1 MNGIPPDPDAPD
13 DVDDRYR
20 RASALDPSRP
30 GAAVRSAILEHATKL
45 AAQRAGNTD
54 EKAAPTVATM
64 RPAQFPP
71 WRRRATFGTL
81 AAAALAGLLIVPRLL
96 PPRQDSQQKTAINPA
111 PRAPSTE
118 APLAGAPVAGAQVPA
133 APRNEPAP
141 PNFVADEMRSPS
153 ADAASAP
160 SAQVQNI
167 VRGRLAQLQ
176 ASARARFALPAPSLP
191 PPPAPSTSAASAA
204 PATPAAPAQVQSV
217 TVAAAR
223 RTEPAA
229 ALRQAAEAG
238 DMAALHTLLSP
249 QTDIDQPADIERS
262 ADIDARDSSGRTALM
277 LATQHGRRA
286 AVDALLAAGADPNAA
301 DAHGTTPLQAAI
313 AAGQPDIIAALQRAG
328 AR

>member
-1 MNGIPPDPDAPD
+1 
-13 DVDDRYR
+13 
-20 RASALDPSRP
+20 
-30 GAAVRSAILEHATKL
+30 
-45 AAQRAGNTD
+45 
-54 EKAAPTVATM
+54 
-64 RPAQFPP
+64 
-71 WRRRATFGTL
+71 
-81 AAAALAGLLIVPRLL
+81 
-96 PPRQDSQQKTAINPA
+96 
-111 PRAPSTE
+111 
-118 APLAGAPVAGAQVPA
+118 
-133 APRNEPAP
+133 
-141 PNFVADEMRSPS
+141 
-153 ADAASAP
+153 
-160 SAQVQNI
+160 
-167 VRGRLAQLQ
+167 
-176 ASARARFALPAPSLP
+176 
-191 PPPAPSTSAASAA
+191 
-204 PATPAAPAQVQSV
+204 VQSV